1 MRRDEPELF
10 WKSVEIETML
20 NERRKKLE
28 KDNVWF
34 TRFNKPLDEA
44 ISEAQTQLPGFES
57 IEESGCDSGH
67 CFT

>member
-10 WKSVEIETML
+10 WKTVELEKLL
-20 NERRKKLE
+20 NERRDMLQ
-28 KDNVWF
+28 KDHVWF

-44 ISEAQTQLPGFES
+44 VSEAQTQLPGFES

>member
-10 WKSVEIETML
+10 WKSVEIEAML
-20 NERRKKLE
+20 NERRKKLD

-34 TRFNKPLDEA
+34 TRFNMPLDEA

-57 IEESGCDSGH
+57 IEENGCDTGH